1 MCLVK
6 NQERGG
12 IFITVVGTYPG
23 VTGQNIQ
30 GREMNDERGIL
41 YLSFV
46 LASIISDSDI
56 YSDPRSHMTCLQSLH
71 EKHYLNVVNVTYHN

>member
-1 MCLVK
+1 MITFPLRLVK
-6 NQERGG
+6 NQERSV
-12 IFITVVGTYPG
+12 IFIIVLGTYPG
-23 VTGQNIQ
+23 VTGRYIH

-56 YSDPRSHMTCLQSLH
+56 YSDPRSHIKYITRNTTLML
-71 EKHYLNVVNVTYHN
+71 